1 MFSDP
6 LRGRNPYAVA
16 RLVRSRNAPCP
27 KCGGKASLTASVK
40 DDEVLGVCS
49 CPSCGDS
56 PVTVTVAEDGDILF
70 GYGGEDYLPTFEE
83 KEAASAD
90 PSDVRNSA
98 ILNSKAARLCARAG
112 RPSKAVSLLKSNAD
126 SFRAHIGEDGWEDA
140 PTECIKA
147 VIEAAEM
154 LTEQG
159 DPSEAISYMDGF
171 RGISDSLGSSVGVD
185 FTITSAVA
193 HLHAGDPKD
202 SVRELRSLLEGGI
215 SQDML
220 SSDPYVRIRVN
231 EALGTILVSKPDP
244 RAAMKCYDSAIREVS
259 KMKADDTS
267 LRTLCRLSGEYAE
280 AAVNAQMEK
289 KATEAIKNMVRTC
302 KASAGTFPGAYAE
315 SLLQRARYLNSVDA
329 VDPGLRDSMDEAISI
344 LREPDGSGMYDR
356 LLPLAYYY
364 RSASSG
370 KKDAL
375 DIEDLALAYEILR
388 DGLVSGDLPDGVMQ
402 AVAETY
408 VQYLDLFNRERSKT
422 VRSELAGLGFVFPPP
437 PELKGQEGPE
447 KD

>member
-1 MFSDP
+1 MFADP

-27 KCGGKASLTASVK
+27 KCGGKAMLSGSVK
-40 DDEVLGVCS
+40 GDEVFGTCS
-49 CPSCGDS
+49 CPGCGDS
-56 PVTVTVAEDGDILF
+56 SISVSVGADGDILMEYD
-70 GYGGEDYLPTFEE
+70 GKDYLPTFEE
-83 KEAASAD
+83 KEASCVDSSDLRKAS
-90 PSDVRNSA
+90 SLSA
-98 ILNSKAARLCARAG
+98 EAARVCARTG
-112 RPSKAVSLLKSNAD
+112 RPSKAVALLKSNAD
-126 SFRAHIGEDGWEDA
+126 AFRGHVGQEGWDDA
-140 PTECIKA
+140 PSECIKA

-171 RGISDSLGSSVGVD
+171 RGIADSLASPVRVD
-185 FTITSAVA
+185 YMVTSAVA

-215 SQDML
+215 SQEML
-220 SSDPYVRIRVN
+220 SADPYVRIRVN
-231 EALGTILVSKPDP
+231 EALGTILLSKPDP

-259 KMKADDTS
+259 KIGTDDTS

-280 AAVNAQMEK
+280 AAVNAQLDK

-302 KASAGTFPGAYAE
+302 RASAGSFPGAYAE
-315 SLLQRARYLNSVDA
+315 SLLQRARYLNSIDA
-329 VDPGLRDSMDEAISI
+329 VDPALRDSMNEAISI

-375 DIEDLALAYEILR
+375 DIEDLALAYGILR
-388 DGLVSGDLPDGVMQ
+388 DGLVTGNLPDGVMQ
-402 AVAETY
+402 AVSETY
-408 VQYLDLFNRERSKT
+408 VQYLDLFDRERSKA

-437 PELKGQEGPE
+437 PELKGQDGPE